1 MAEIKVTKK
10 EKFGMVLAL
19 PAIQE
24 SEMLKAFIENEIEL
38 LNKKNARGS
47 VSKKAN
53 AENEKV
59 TETILAELA
68 KMDSPVTITEL
79 MSKSE
84 VIKGIVLENGKPLSN
99 QKIRSLLSTPIENKV
114 VVSVKDK
121 KSVKFSIA
129 TDSEDAE

>member
-24 SEMLKAFIENEIEL
+24 NEMLKAFIENEIEL
-38 LNKKNARGS
+38 LNKKSARGS